1 MQLCWII
8 ISYVFRRKQ
17 FVRIGIFSKPL
28 VNGFEWEENIHTFNE
43 GFIKTYDE
51 DSNKIYFLE
60 VDVEYPKNLF
70 NLHSD
75 LPFLSK
81 RNNIEKCNKLA
92 CRIHVVHIRA
102 LKQALIHGLILIKY
116 TEYFDLIK
124 NYG

>member
-8 ISYVFRRKQ
+8 ISYVFRCEK
-17 FVRIGIFSKPL
+17 FVRIGIFSKPP
-28 VNGFEWEENIHTFNE
+28 VNGFEWEENIHKFNE

-51 DSNKIYFLE
+51 DSNKRYFLE
-60 VDVEYPKNLF
+60 VDVECPKNLF

-75 LPFLSK
+75 LPFLPK

-92 CRIHVVHIRA
+92 CRIHVGHIRT
-102 LKQALIHGLILIKY
+102 LKQTLINGLILNKY

-124 NYG
+124 NHG